1 VNGGADGTV
10 IRVAARAEEVLDEM
24 GAGRGREDE
33 DDRGKQ

>member
-10 IRVAARAEEVLDEM
+10 IRIAARAEEVLDGV
-24 GAGRGREDE
+24 GAGRGCQDE